1 MIAGR
6 LTALRAIEE
15 RDLAQLLAWRN
26 RPELRRYFR
35 EYRELNSTQ
44 QRAWFDSKV
53 IGDVGTRMF
62 AIVEAPEGRLLG
74 EAQEGRL
81 LGEAQAGRLL
91 GVAPEGRLLGACGLC
106 YIDWVNRTADFSI
119 YIGADNLYIDQQLAP
134 DAALALISYGFDELG
149 LNRLWSEIYAFDT
162 AKAAFF
168 QQLGFTL
175 DGRHRQTHWAE
186 GAWHDSLYYSLLASD
201 PRPAHPE

>member
-1 MIAGR
+1 MISGR

-53 IGDVGTRMF
+53 NGDASTRMF
-62 AIVEAPEGRLLG
+62 AIVEAGAGRLLG
-74 EAQEGRL
+74 EQPERRL
-81 LGEAQAGRLL
+81 LGEHQER
-91 GVAPEGRLLGACGLC
+91 RLLGACGLC
-106 YIDWVNRTADFSI
+106 YIDWVNRTADFSL
-119 YIGADNLYIDQQLAP
+119 YIGADDLYIDDRLAP
-134 DAALALISYGFDELG
+134 DSAATLIRYAFEELG
-149 LNRLWSEIYAFDT
+149 LNRLWSEIYAFDAPKT
-162 AKAAFF
+162 AFF
-168 QQLGFTL
+168 KRLGFQL

-186 GAWHDSLYYSLLASD
+186 GAWHDSLYFSLLASD
-201 PRPAHPE
+201 PRPDSFEGTPP